1 MADYEGEPERA
12 WDEYQWERFLQ
23 QQEGKAEKYM
33 QLLEEYL
40 DDPQR
45 DEIIAREMG
54 WTQLLDARDWSAEL
68 DALPDGAAIEEDDP
82 DIDEASRAAESFE
95 GHDDAYVL
103 EHHDSRLVEFAF
115 GGLWETSWGNCSRV
129 DRATGVPCR

>member
-1 MADYEGEPERA
+1 MPAAFASGVSETPTTQNFLRTTSRSRLVSVMAGYESEPERA

-23 QQEGKAEKYM
+23 QQEGKAEKYL

-54 WTQLLDARDWSAEL
+54 WTQLLDARDWSAEH
-68 DALPDGAAIEEDDP
+68 DALPDDEAAQEDDRG
-82 DIDEASRAAESFE
+82 IDEESKT
-95 GHDDAYVL
+95 D
-103 EHHDSRLVEFAF
+103 
-115 GGLWETSWGNCSRV
+115 T
-129 DRATGVPCR
+129 